1 MDKLQIVLTN
11 IAAVVPPWVLQGLL
25 TFFAAAIGS
34 FGGAYLK
41 MRARFA
47 TLQSQLRANTE
58 LTEKIKAEVGQ
69 LDWTQEW
76 TNFRR
81 FKLEAL
87 LNKLNECEEYLDE
100 HRNDCIDGKV
110 ANVRELGPQLDTIQ
124 IIYFPELVNEVRS
137 YLDIYSTAIRAGSS
151 LVQELLEAR
160 SDDNLKQRARE
171 KYTATVTGLEFSAK
185 RKVAVD
191 ELKSSARKLSIEIM
205 GVAQPWG
212 RLRLEPSLAPPS
224 SHQADAANG
233 VGNANRHSD
242 GSRQPRR
249 RAEYAL
255 NLTEDDR
262 GKLTIIAWAFVVV
275 VMATILVMKSLR

>member
-47 TLQSQLRANTE
+47 TLESQLRANTE

-110 ANVRELGPQLDTIQ
+110 ANVRELGSQLDTIQ
-124 IIYFPELVNEVRS
+124 TIYFPELVNEVRS
-137 YLDIYSTAIRAGSS
+137 YLDIYNTAIRAGSS
-151 LVQELLEAR
+151 LVQELEAR
-160 SDDNLKQRARE
+160 SDGNLKQRARE

-224 SHQADAANG
+224 SRQADVANG

-255 NLTEDDR
+255 NLTEYDR
-262 GKLTIIAWAFVVV
+262 GTLRVLLIIIGWAF
-275 VMATILVMKSLR
+275 VMATILVVKSLE

>member
-47 TLQSQLRANTE
+47 TLESQLRANTE

-137 YLDIYSTAIRAGSS
+137 YLDIYNTAIRAGSS

-171 KYTATVTGLEFSAK
+171 KYTATVTGLEFS
-185 RKVAVD
+185 
-191 ELKSSARKLSIEIM
+191 
-205 GVAQPWG
+205 
-212 RLRLEPSLAPPS
+212 
-224 SHQADAANG
+224 
-233 VGNANRHSD
+233 
-242 GSRQPRR
+242 
-249 RAEYAL
+249 
-255 NLTEDDR
+255 
-262 GKLTIIAWAFVVV
+262 
-275 VMATILVMKSLR
+275 

>member
-47 TLQSQLRANTE
+47 TLESQLRANTE

-151 LVQELLEAR
+151 LVQELEAR
-160 SDDNLKQRARE
+160 SDGNLKQRARE

-191 ELKSSARKLSIEIM
+191 ELKSSARKLLIEIM

>member
-47 TLQSQLRANTE
+47 TLESQLRANTE

-137 YLDIYSTAIRAGSS
+137 YLDIYNTAIRAGSS
-151 LVQELLEAR
+151 LVQELEAR
-160 SDDNLKQRARE
+160 SDGNLKQRARE

-191 ELKSSARKLSIEIM
+191 ELKSSARKLLIEIM